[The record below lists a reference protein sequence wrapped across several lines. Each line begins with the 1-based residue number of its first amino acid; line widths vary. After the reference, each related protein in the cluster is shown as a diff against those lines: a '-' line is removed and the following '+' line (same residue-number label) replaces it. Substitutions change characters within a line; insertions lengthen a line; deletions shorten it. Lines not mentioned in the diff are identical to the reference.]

1 MLAIHSL
8 TDIYLVGRKE
18 KKSWR
23 DVSFFYWTA
32 LVKQRSELFSIILR
46 KDHTWS
52 WSRILQ
58 WMTFRGSFDL
68 VTNKITQIHLHA
80 ELHSHCWKVV
90 SNSRWVL
97 LKECN
102 MKLVVFCSFNTHR
115 CPLSVIDWHLQM
127 QINRRRLKPS
137 ISMKNISTFR
147 RKSFNTGFQLKSSQY
162 GNSTTTRSTFPST
175 LALCNAYLWSSA
187 ICRRWRGRLTMHFF
201 FYSESL

>member
-46 KDHTWS
+46 KDRTWS

-115 CPLSVIDWHLQM
+115 CPLSVIDWHWQM
-127 QINRRRLKPS
+127 RINRRRLKQVS
-137 ISMKNISTFR
+137 AWRISQHLGGKASTQASSWR
-147 RKSFNTGFQLKSSQY
+147 RASTVILQPPDQL
-162 GNSTTTRSTFPST
+162 FLP
-175 LALCNAYLWSSA
+175 
-187 ICRRWRGRLTMHFF
+187 H
-201 FYSESL
+201 